1 MSLEYRCKLNVCL
14 CIIKHIFYFYLR
26 GTVLEDGFNIQIIYQ
41 AMHVNSVTWLQNINI
56 TLKTWKNTAWEW
68 CTNNT
73 CEFCPLTSKYKAS
86 IIRHEKRKHGKE
98 KVDEE
103 NKAIKTKVNIGDRY
117 NGFVEIIEGINSGDK
132 IVAEGLKKVR
142 PNGKI
147 KPLEKGA
154 QQQSSNW
161 KKKTKPKK
169 DEQKKDKFDWL
180 KKLNIFKKSE
190 AEKQ

>member
-1 MSLEYRCKLNVCL
+1 MCIRDSTRSLPIRIKIDNEKGEILPGSFLEISIRYNVRNNL
-14 CIIKHIFYFYLR
+14 GAPDTSTIVEGDNVF
-26 GTVLEDGFNIQIIYQ
+26 IY
-41 AMHVNSVTWLQNINI
+41 
-56 TLKTWKNTAWEW
+56 
-68 CTNNT
+68 
-73 CEFCPLTSKYKAS
+73 
-86 IIRHEKRKHGKE
+86 

-161 KKKTKPKK
+161 KKKSKPKK
-169 DEQKKDKFDWL
+169 DEQKKGKFDWL

-190 AEKQ
+190 AEKK